1 MTKNSNP
8 VAVIISDI
16 HYNLQTLELA
26 DKSVRQAISKAN
38 ELKIPLIVAGDLHDT
53 KANMRAECVNT
64 MLDTFSLLEV
74 PCFILRGNHDQINE
88 KSESHS
94 LNFLAKEGNEDTPP
108 INIVDR
114 SQFTNMIA
122 VGKMSLHFIPY
133 QHDLEMFKFYL
144 DQIDKGSTIIM
155 HQGVKGSNAGD
166 YMQDPTAI
174 DKDLLAD
181 YRVISGHYHTRQDIK
196 CGRPRKGAAGL
207 MSYIGNPYTL
217 NFGEANDPE
226 KGFRILN
233 EDGTLD
239 FISTNLRKHV
249 VIEINRGAFTLQ
261 DIKLGDIVKVKVTD
275 TKEVLARLTKEYVAK
290 MINYNEFRLELI
302 PLETSSLPAVNT
314 TISSKDTLDELID
327 TLSNTSDDQ
336 KLRLKTLWKDL
347 CA

>member
-1 MTKNSNP
+1 MSNP
-8 VAVIISDI
+8 VAVIISDV

-26 DKSVRQAISKAN
+26 DAAMRLAIAKAN
-38 ELKIPLIVAGDLHDT
+38 QLQVPLIVAGDLHDT
-53 KANMRAECVNT
+53 KANMRGECIEAMINT
-64 MLDTFSLLEV
+64 FCILKVS
-74 PCFILRGNHDQINE
+74 CFILRGNHDQINE
-88 KSESHS
+88 KSNKHS
-94 LNFLAKEGNEDTPP
+94 LNFLDLIENVTVIDH
-108 INIVDR
+108 
-114 SQFTNMIA
+114 FTQDLGLN
-122 VGKMSLHFIPY
+122 FIPY
-133 QHDLEMFKFYL
+133 QHQIAMFEHYL
-144 DQIDKGSTIIM
+144 DLVPKGGTIIM

-217 NFGEANDPE
+217 NFGEATDPK
-226 KGFRILN
+226 KGFRVLN
-233 EDGTLD
+233 DDGTLD

-249 VIEINRGAFTLQ
+249 LIEINRGAFTVQ

>member
-1 MTKNSNP
+1 MSKP
-8 VAVIISDI
+8 IAVIISDV

-26 DKSVRQAISKAN
+26 DAAMRLAIAKAN
-38 ELKIPLIVAGDLHDT
+38 QLQVPLIVAGDLHDT
-53 KANMRAECVNT
+53 KANMRGECIEAMINT
-64 MLDTFSLLEV
+64 FCILKVS
-74 PCFILRGNHDQINE
+74 CFILRGNHDQINE
-88 KSESHS
+88 KSNKHS
-94 LNFLAKEGNEDTPP
+94 LNFLDLIENVTVIDH
-108 INIVDR
+108 
-114 SQFTNMIA
+114 FTQHI
-122 VGKMSLHFIPY
+122 GLSFIPY

-207 MSYIGNPYTL
+207 MSFIGNPYTL
-217 NFGEANDPE
+217 NFGEANDPQ

-239 FISTNLRKHV
+239 FVPTNLRKHV
-249 VIEINRGAFTLQ
+249 VINITVAGH
-261 DIKLGDIVKVKVTD
+261 LGITHFEGVNPGDLVKVKATGI
-275 TKEVLARLTKEYVAK
+275 KEELSKISKDFIGNALG
-290 MINYNEFRLELI
+290 IHDFRLELI
-302 PLETSSLPAVNT
+302 PLQSTSVLPEH
-314 TISSKDTLDELID
+314 TIVSSEHTLDGLID
-327 TLSNTSDDQ
+327 NLQNTSIEQ
-336 KLRLKTLWKDL
+336 KERLKTLWKAL

>member
-26 DKSVRQAISKAN
+26 DKSVRQAIAKAN

-53 KANMRAECVNT
+53 KANMRGECIEAMINT
-64 MLDTFSLLEV
+64 FCILKVS
-74 PCFILRGNHDQINE
+74 CFILRGNHDQINE
-88 KSESHS
+88 KSNKHS
-94 LNFLAKEGNEDTPP
+94 LNFLDLIENVTVIDH
-108 INIVDR
+108 
-114 SQFTNMIA
+114 FTQHI
-122 VGKMSLHFIPY
+122 GLSFIPY

-207 MSYIGNPYTL
+207 MSFIGNPYTL
-217 NFGEANDPE
+217 NFGEATDPK
-226 KGFRILN
+226 KGFRVLN
-233 EDGTLD
+233 DDGTLD

-249 VIEINRGAFTLQ
+249 VIEINRGAFTVQ

>member
-1 MTKNSNP
+1 MSKP
-8 VAVIISDI
+8 IAVIISDV

-26 DKSVRQAISKAN
+26 DAAMRLAIAKAN
-38 ELKIPLIVAGDLHDT
+38 QLQVPLIVAGDLHDT
-53 KANMRAECVNT
+53 KANMRGECIEAMINT
-64 MLDTFSLLEV
+64 FCILKVS
-74 PCFILRGNHDQINE
+74 CFILRGNHDQINE
-88 KSESHS
+88 KSNKHS
-94 LNFLAKEGNEDTPP
+94 LNFLDLIENVTVIDH
-108 INIVDR
+108 
-114 SQFTNMIA
+114 FTQHI
-122 VGKMSLHFIPY
+122 GLSFIPY

-217 NFGEANDPE
+217 NFGEATDLK
-226 KGFRILN
+226 KGFRVLN
-233 EDGTLD
+233 ADGTLD

-249 VIEINRGAFTLQ
+249 VIEINRGAFTVQ

-275 TKEVLARLTKEYVAK
+275 IKEVLARLTKEYVAK